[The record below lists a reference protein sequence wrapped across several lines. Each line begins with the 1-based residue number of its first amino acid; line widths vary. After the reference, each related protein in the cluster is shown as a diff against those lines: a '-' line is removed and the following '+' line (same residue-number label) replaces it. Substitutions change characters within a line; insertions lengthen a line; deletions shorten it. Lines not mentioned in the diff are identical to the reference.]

1 MMSQKNLE
9 QVLQEFGLAFD
20 DQAKLADVKHEAL
33 VAILESQ
40 GITDVDELVQWLSQ
54 SKHLL

>member
-1 MMSQKNLE
+1 MSQKSLE

-20 DQAKLADVKHEAL
+20 DQAKLADVKQAAL

-40 GITDVDELVQWLSQ
+40 GITDVDELVQWLSR

>member
-54 SKHLL
+54 SNHLL

>member
-20 DQAKLADVKHEAL
+20 DQAKLADVKQEAL